1 MISYIEYM
9 NLPTKWALCLVG
21 FFFVLQIIGEILE
34 LKGKVVPEFL
44 KIRKY
49 FLRKRKEREIIAE
62 MPDTLR
68 EVQKLL
74 SDVRKHYDAD
84 NIRLRDQWIDSVNKH
99 FKSNDDLIR
108 ELEKKL
114 DKNNA
119 DTLSLLI
126 DSKRNFI
133 IDFASRVIDDN
144 YPATREQFKR
154 VFKIHEEYEL
164 LISDNG
170 LTNGEVDIAHRII
183 SESYE
188 KRMRNHTFVEE
199 LRGYE
204 SA

>member
-1 MISYIEYM
+1 
-9 NLPTKWALCLVG
+9 
-21 FFFVLQIIGEILE
+21 
-34 LKGKVVPEFL
+34 
-44 KIRKY
+44 
-49 FLRKRKEREIIAE
+49 

-74 SDVRKHYDAD
+74 SDVRRHYDAD

-114 DKNNA
+114 DRNNA

>member
-74 SDVRKHYDAD
+74 SDVRRHYDAD

-114 DKNNA
+114 DRNNA

>member
-21 FFFVLQIIGEILE
+21 FFFALQIIGEILE

-74 SDVRKHYDAD
+74 SDVRRHYDAD

-114 DKNNA
+114 DRNNA

-188 KRMRNHTFVEE
+188 KRMRNHTFIEE

>member
-21 FFFVLQIIGEILE
+21 FFFALQIIGEILE

-74 SDVRKHYDAD
+74 SDVRRHYDAD

-114 DKNNA
+114 DRNNA

>member
-44 KIRKY
+44 KMRKY